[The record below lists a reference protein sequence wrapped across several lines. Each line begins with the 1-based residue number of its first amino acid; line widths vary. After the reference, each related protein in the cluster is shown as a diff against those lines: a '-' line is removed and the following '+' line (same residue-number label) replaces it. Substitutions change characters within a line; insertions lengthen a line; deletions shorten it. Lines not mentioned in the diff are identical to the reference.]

1 MSKFDFLVWTW
12 WTHTVKSVLY
22 TVHTIRYINSA
33 SQHSPTI
40 TFTPIQHTN
49 TSHSRILWYTRSFTW
64 ACDRQRERR
73 CDSLRTFQHFFAEL
87 LNGSSCVIQRPLANC
102 QIEMTQFGAD
112 IFFFLSLFTYRDQ
125 VAEKKYDFYNAE
137 IVYTNHW
144 MQLAIKWKSLLLCLY
159 VDYCETNMTV
169 TYFVLSRITRFIQNI
184 FIFPQLCRLDSIF
197 VFNFTFQT
205 KPIQKGNLS
214 IFLFK

>member
-1 MSKFDFLVWTW
+1 
-12 WTHTVKSVLY
+12 
-22 TVHTIRYINSA
+22 
-33 SQHSPTI
+33 
-40 TFTPIQHTN
+40 
-49 TSHSRILWYTRSFTW
+49 
-64 ACDRQRERR
+64 
-73 CDSLRTFQHFFAEL
+73 
-87 LNGSSCVIQRPLANC
+87 
-102 QIEMTQFGAD
+102 MTQFGAD

-184 FIFPQLCRLDSIF
+184 LISSQLCRLDSIF

-205 KPIQKGNLS
+205 KPIQTEIYQFFYSNKSFTQIFSDMRISSNQNLDTTMKYHQKKLW
-214 IFLFK
+214 IVFRNIYY